1 MTMQQTKD
9 LRIIGTKEIQ
19 TPEALM
25 QELPLSEQAANTVT
39 EARQQIYDVL
49 DGKDDRL
56 VVIIG
61 PCSIHDTE
69 AAHEYADRLK
79 VIRDELKDELIVI
92 MRVYFE
98 KPRTT
103 VGWKGLINDPDLDG
117 SFHINKG
124 VRKARELLLSL
135 AEKGIP
141 AGHEYLDLISP
152 QYISDLVSWGAIGAR
167 TTESQG
173 HRELASGLSCPVGFK
188 NGTDGGVQVAIDAM
202 GAAKGSH
209 HFISIT
215 LQGHSAIFTTAG
227 NSYTHVILRGGSNRP
242 NYDRVSV
249 ASATAKLEATGL
261 NPRLMIDTS
270 HANSQK
276 QFHKQIEVCRDIIHQ
291 IKTGQDNIF
300 GLMIESHL
308 VEGRQDYKAGAE
320 LTYGQSI
327 TDACIGWE
335 DSVVLLRELAQA
347 VRAKRNPG

>member
-1 MTMQQTKD
+1 MHQTKD
-9 LRIIGTKEIQ
+9 LRITGTQEIQ

-25 QELPLSEQAANTVT
+25 AELPLSERAAITVT
-39 EARQQIYDVL
+39 ETRQQIYDVL

-61 PCSIHDTE
+61 PCSIHDTK
-69 AAHEYADRLK
+69 AALEYGDRLK
-79 VIRDELKDELIVI
+79 KMIDELSQELVIV

-124 VRKARELLLSL
+124 VRMARELLLDL
-135 AEKGIP
+135 AEIGIP

-152 QYISDLVSWGAIGAR
+152 QYISDLVCWGAIGAR

-202 GAAKGSH
+202 RAAQGSH

-215 LQGHSAIFTTAG
+215 LQGHSAIFTTSG
-227 NSYTHVILRGGSNRP
+227 NEYTHVILRGGSDRP

-249 ASATAKLEATGL
+249 AKVTEKLRKSGPNA
-261 NPRLMIDTS
+261 RLMIDTS

-276 QFHKQIEVCRDIIHQ
+276 QFH
-291 IKTGQDNIF
+291 
-300 GLMIESHL
+300 
-308 VEGRQDYKAGAE
+308 
-320 LTYGQSI
+320 
-327 TDACIGWE
+327 
-335 DSVVLLRELAQA
+335 
-347 VRAKRNPG
+347 

>member
-1 MTMQQTKD
+1 MQQTKD
-9 LRIIGTKEIQ
+9 LRITGTQEIR
-19 TPEALM
+19 TPEELM
-25 QELPLSEQAANTVT
+25 SELPLSEQAAATVT
-39 EARQQIYDVL
+39 ETRQQIYDVL

-69 AAHEYADRLK
+69 AALEYADRLK
-79 VIRDELKDELIVI
+79 RVRDELKQELLIV

-117 SFHINKG
+117 SFRINKG
-124 VRKARELLLSL
+124 VYKARELLLNL

-152 QYISDLVSWGAIGAR
+152 QYISDLVCWGAIGAR

-202 GAAKGSH
+202 GAAQGSH

-215 LQGHSAIFTTAG
+215 LQGHSAIFTTSG
-227 NSYTHVILRGGSNRP
+227 NEYTHVILRGGSDRP

-249 ASATAKLEATGL
+249 ASVTKKLEKSGL
-261 NPRLMIDTS
+261 NTRLMIDTS

-276 QFHKQIEVCRDIIHQ
+276 QFHKQVEVCRDIIHQ

-300 GLMIESHL
+300 GLMIESNL
-308 VEGRQDYKAGAE
+308 VEGRQDYRPDGKM
-320 LTYGQSI
+320 TYGQSI

-335 DSVVLLRELAQA
+335 DSEILLRELAAA
-347 VRAKRNPG
+347 VRAKRAAD